1 MARKTT
7 DRLHQQTST
16 SRFLLGCALAASLW
30 SVSRAEIHLPPP
42 EPLFCDYFIQ
52 TNQAPPAAPWTTH
65 SGTCSV
71 QGDELCLGATSLYS
85 YGSAYIAT
93 NWTDFSVQAHVK
105 FPEIAYGAGLGGRLD
120 EATGA
125 RYAVWVY
132 PEHSIGKSNL
142 LRVVKFS
149 NWGTWTLLKEVP
161 LAAVGTNSH
170 VLKLCFFGDRI
181 RASFDDQVV
190 AEVTD
195 ATLGGGGITA
205 EMWANGDPYLFQLD
219 DVTVSVLS
227 PAEIASLSLPAA
239 PHLEGI
245 EQLADGNM
253 HLVAQGAAAHVYHL
267 QACGDLGSATW
278 SDIATNTADGSGLV
292 TFDDLAATN
301 HPSRFYRI
309 FAP

>member
-7 DRLHQQTST
+7 DRLHQQTLN

-30 SVSRAEIHLPPP
+30 SVSQAEIQPPPP

-52 TNQAPPAAPWTTH
+52 TNQTPPAAPWTTH
-65 SGTCSV
+65 SGTCAV

-85 YGSAYIAT
+85 YGTAYIAT

-120 EATGA
+120 ESTGT

-142 LRVVKFS
+142 LRIVKFS
-149 NWGTWTLLKEVP
+149 NWTTWTLLQEVQ

-195 ATLGGGGITA
+195 ATLGAGGITA

-239 PHLEGI
+239 PQLETI
-245 EQLADGNM
+245 EKLADGNM
-253 HLVAQGAAAHVYHL
+253 HLVAQGEPGRAYHL
-267 QACGDLGSATW
+267 EASADLNNPSWSA
-278 SDIATNTADGSGLV
+278 IATNTAAVSGQV
-292 TFDDLAATN
+292 EFVDLTATN

>member
-1 MARKTT
+1 M
-7 DRLHQQTST
+7 
-16 SRFLLGCALAASLW
+16 SRFLFGCALAVSLCHG
-30 SVSRAEIHLPPP
+30 SLAEEPLPPAAP
-42 EPLFCDYFIQ
+42 WFCDYFIQ
-52 TNQAPPAAPWTTH
+52 PNQAPPAAPWRTH
-65 SGTCSV
+65 SGTCAV

-105 FPEIAYGAGLGGRLD
+105 FPEIAYGAGIGGRLD
-120 EATGA
+120 ETTGT

-149 NWGTWTLLKEVP
+149 NWGTWTLLQEVQ

-170 VLKLCFFGDRI
+170 LLKLCFFGDRI

-195 ATLGGGGITA
+195 ATLGAGGITA

-227 PAEIASLSLPAA
+227 PAEIASLSLPAP
-239 PHLEGI
+239 PHLETI
-245 EQLADGNM
+245 ERLADGNM
-253 HLVAQGAAAHVYHL
+253 LLVAQGEPGREYHL
-267 QACGDLGSATW
+267 QASADLNGPSWSA
-278 SDIATNTADGSGLV
+278 IATNTAGVSGQV
-292 TFDDLAATN
+292 EFADRAATN